1 MYALFKQYL
10 NNVHLH
16 LLLYVLPR
24 LKVKIKVLWDYVL
37 PVHLITPS
45 WVPARWYGAAR
56 AGACNH
62 KLSHL
67 GRRSI
72 RVKRSTRRPA

>member
-1 MYALFKQYL
+1 
-10 NNVHLH
+10 
-16 LLLYVLPR
+16 
-24 LKVKIKVLWDYVL
+24 L
-37 PVHLITPS
+37 PVRLITPS

-62 KLSHL
+62 RLSQL

-72 RVKRSTRRPA
+72 RTEKRTRRPASAEFALAVRG